1 MKKLQL
7 TTAERNWILP
17 LLGERM
23 ETFMEGTFKVPA
35 KYISNL
41 QTVTAKVSTESNM
54 ELKQWERIM
63 FCSCANERLSVLNL
77 IHGEP
82 GIDDLTDSYGAL
94 KSELA
99 EIDTAYSIL
108 DKVEYG
114 RYKRAPRF
122 KERTS
127 YAEYFERIEKLKRS
141 EIIYLS
147 GSNGVSPYKI
157 AFVYN
162 KSEFCTFELR
172 HKIDLPSI
180 SFGQLKEDA
189 IQYGRKFFQK
199 VLTREQAIQNLS
211 QFSASDYQEE
221 QFLFLL
227 EMLN

>member
-7 TTAERNWILP
+7 TTTERNWILP
-17 LLGERM
+17 LLNERM
-23 ETFMEGTFKVPA
+23 ETFKEGEFKVPA

-41 QTVTAKVSTESNM
+41 ESVTAKVSTGSNM

-63 FCSCANERLSVLNL
+63 ICSCTNEKLSVLNIL
-77 IHGEP
+77 HDEV
-82 GIDDLTDSYGAL
+82 GIDDLTDAYGTL
-94 KSELA
+94 KRELS

-108 DKVEYG
+108 DKVEKG
-114 RYKRAPRF
+114 RYKRAPGF

-127 YAEYFERIEKLKRS
+127 YAEYLERIEKLKRS

-147 GSNGVSPYKI
+147 GSNGLSPYKI
-157 AFVYN
+157 AFVHN
-162 KSEFCTFELR
+162 ESEFCTFELR

-189 IQYGRKFFQK
+189 IQYGRKFFQR
-199 VLTREQAIQNLS
+199 VLTREQAFQNLS
-211 QFSASDYQEE
+211 QFSASDYQEG
-221 QFLFLL
+221 QFPFLL